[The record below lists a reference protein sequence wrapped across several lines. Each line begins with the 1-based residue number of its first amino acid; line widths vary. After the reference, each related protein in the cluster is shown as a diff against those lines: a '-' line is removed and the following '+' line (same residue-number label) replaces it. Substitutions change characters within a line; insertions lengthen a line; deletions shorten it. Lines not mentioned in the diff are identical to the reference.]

1 MPKQLSPTSAKNKR
15 TIGFQGASWSLFAMS
30 IYIKWFLYTIT
41 QYSYVILM
49 MYIMKYNYCE
59 AENHYIYIYMYV
71 NVCIYI
77 YLKQE
82 IIVDIL
88 HIYVASVLHLYT
100 V

>member
-1 MPKQLSPTSAKNKR
+1 
-15 TIGFQGASWSLFAMS
+15 
-30 IYIKWFLYTIT
+30 
-41 QYSYVILM
+41 
-49 MYIMKYNYCE
+49 MKYNYCE

-100 V
+100 VWSHEKWTYQLIQHFDNICIVGFDVLFNRLFQGYTDTCV